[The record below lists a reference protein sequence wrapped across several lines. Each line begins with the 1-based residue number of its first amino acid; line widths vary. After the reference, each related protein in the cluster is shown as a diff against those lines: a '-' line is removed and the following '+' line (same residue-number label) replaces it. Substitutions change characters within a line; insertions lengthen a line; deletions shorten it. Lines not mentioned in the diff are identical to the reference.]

1 MQLDSRMRVLEI
13 RDSAECG
20 PKGGESESK
29 GLYALNDCMRQGNV
43 SRETFLGKKGFS
55 AGNAAGFWV
64 KLPKQG
70 CGAVVTEIDGVIAE

>member
-43 SRETFLGKKGFS
+43 SRGTFF
-55 AGNAAGFWV
+55 NH
-64 KLPKQG
+64 
-70 CGAVVTEIDGVIAE
+70 